1 MTMKCIRWAG
11 LTAAAVL
18 AAALAG
24 CGTPKVSVVHAQK
37 QMAPFVYEAP
47 AHLEALHTLSV
58 VPLVS
63 GPILSDLPD
72 IGTAVQAGQLLIQI
86 DPAPYEA
93 QRDEMA
99 ARIAAGGGAAAAAP
113 APAVDDSMEASLLR
127 QGIITRAEY
136 NRLRAR
142 RGGAPAPSAAPQTDE
157 ASMIALQTAQKAV
170 NDCTILAPISG
181 IISQNYVA
189 DTKTAA
195 AGQPA
200 LVIRQN
206 SPVVASLQI
215 PAEMDPILERAK
227 AGKTLTVT
235 ISDGSRTWYG
245 ELKPQ
250 PNTNGDAY
258 TVYRV
263 QADNPDGAMEIGKTY
278 DVRIDSG
285 QQVEGYVIPASA
297 FIKDDMVEIVNE
309 DSLIDVRTVTVAS
322 AMGQDRLVIGG
333 LADGDR
339 VVAHP
344 SEDLQLG
351 TEVEIR

>member
-11 LTAAAVL
+11 LAAAAVL
-18 AAALAG
+18 AAALTG

-63 GPILSDLPD
+63 GPIISDLPD
-72 IGTAVQAGQLLIQI
+72 IGTVVQAGQLLLQI

-99 ARIAAGGGAAAAAP
+99 ARIAAGTVRASAP
-113 APAVDDSMEASLLR
+113 APAADDSMEASLLR

-136 NRLRAR
+136 ERLRAR
-142 RGGAPAPSAAPQTDE
+142 RGRAPAPAAAPQTDE

-200 LVIRQN
+200 LVIRQD
-206 SPVVASLQI
+206 SPVLASLQI
-215 PAEMDPILERAK
+215 PSEMDPILTQAK

-250 PNTNGDAY
+250 PNPNGDAY

-263 QADNPDGAMEIGKTY
+263 QADNPDGTMEIGKEY

-285 QQVEGYVIPASA
+285 RQVEGYVIPASA

-309 DSLIDVRTVTVAS
+309 DNLIDVRTVTVAS
-322 AMGQDRLVIGG
+322 TLGEDRLVIGG

-339 VVAHP
+339 VVARP

-351 TEVEIR
+351 MKVEVR

>member
-1 MTMKCIRWAG
+1 MTGKRIRWLG
-11 LTAAAVL
+11 LAAAAVL

-63 GPILSDLPD
+63 GKILSDLPD

-99 ARIAAGGGAAAAAP
+99 ARIAAGNAAAAP

-142 RGGAPAPSAAPQTDE
+142 RGGAPAPAAAPQTDE

-170 NDCTILAPISG
+170 NDCTIFAPISG

-235 ISDGSRTWYG
+235 ISDGSGTWYG

-263 QADNPDGAMEIGKTY
+263 QADNPDGAMQIGKTY
-278 DVRIDSG
+278 DVRINSG

-322 AMGQDRLVIGG
+322 TMGQDRLVIGG
-333 LADGDR
+333 LEDGDR

-344 SEDLQLG
+344 SEDLQIG
-351 TEVEIR
+351 TEVKVR

>member
-1 MTMKCIRWAG
+1 MIMKCIRWAG
-11 LTAAAVL
+11 LAAAAVL

-63 GPILSDLPD
+63 GPIISDLPD
-72 IGTAVQAGQLLIQI
+72 IGTAVQAGQLLLQI

-99 ARIAAGGGAAAAAP
+99 ARIAAGAAQAAAP
-113 APAVDDSMEASLLR
+113 APAADDSMEASLLR

-136 NRLRAR
+136 ERLRAR
-142 RGGAPAPSAAPQTDE
+142 RGRAPAPAAAPQTDE

-181 IISQNYVA
+181 IISRNYVA

-200 LVIRQN
+200 LVIRQD
-206 SPVVASLQI
+206 SPVLASLQI
-215 PAEMDPILERAK
+215 PSEMDPILTQAK
-227 AGKTLTVT
+227 AEKTLNVT

-250 PNTNGDAY
+250 PNPNGDAY

-263 QADNPDGAMEIGKTY
+263 QADNPDGAMEIGKEY

-285 QQVEGYVIPASA
+285 RQVEGYVIPASA

-309 DSLIDVRTVTVAS
+309 DDLIDVRTVTVAS
-322 AMGQDRLVIGG
+322 TLGEDRLVIGG

-339 VVAHP
+339 VVARP

-351 TEVEIR
+351 MKVEVR

>member
-1 MTMKCIRWAG
+1 MTGKRIRWLG
-11 LTAAAVL
+11 LAAAAVL

-63 GPILSDLPD
+63 GKILSDLPD

-99 ARIAAGGGAAAAAP
+99 ARIAAGAAAAAP

-142 RGGAPAPSAAPQTDE
+142 RGGAPAPAAAPQTDE

-200 LVIRQN
+200 LVIRQD
-206 SPVVASLQI
+206 SPVLASLQI
-215 PAEMDPILERAK
+215 PSEMDPILTQAK

-250 PNTNGDAY
+250 PNPNGDAY

-263 QADNPDGAMEIGKTY
+263 QADNPDGTMEIGKEY

-285 QQVEGYVIPASA
+285 RQVEGYVIPASA

-309 DSLIDVRTVTVAS
+309 DNLIDVRTVTVAS
-322 AMGQDRLVIGG
+322 TLGEDRLVIGG

-339 VVAHP
+339 VVARP

-351 TEVEIR
+351 MKVEVR

>member
-11 LTAAAVL
+11 LAAAAVL
-18 AAALAG
+18 AAALTG

-63 GPILSDLPD
+63 GPIISDLPD
-72 IGTAVQAGQLLIQI
+72 IGTAVQAGQLLLQI

-99 ARIAAGGGAAAAAP
+99 ARIAAGTAQASAP
-113 APAVDDSMEASLLR
+113 APAADDSMEASLLR

-136 NRLRAR
+136 ERLRAR
-142 RGGAPAPSAAPQTDE
+142 RGRAPAPAAAPQTDE

-200 LVIRQN
+200 LVIRQD
-206 SPVVASLQI
+206 SPVLASLQI
-215 PAEMDPILERAK
+215 PSEMDPILEQAK
-227 AGKTLTVT
+227 AGKTLNVT

-250 PNTNGDAY
+250 PNPNGDAY

-263 QADNPDGAMEIGKTY
+263 QADNPDGAMEIGKEY

-285 QQVEGYVIPASA
+285 RQVEGYVIPASA
-297 FIKDDMVEIVNE
+297 FIKDDMVEIVNK
-309 DSLIDVRTVTVAS
+309 DDLIDVRTVTVAS
-322 AMGQDRLVIGG
+322 NLGEDRLVIGG

-339 VVAHP
+339 VVARP

-351 TEVEIR
+351 MKVEVR